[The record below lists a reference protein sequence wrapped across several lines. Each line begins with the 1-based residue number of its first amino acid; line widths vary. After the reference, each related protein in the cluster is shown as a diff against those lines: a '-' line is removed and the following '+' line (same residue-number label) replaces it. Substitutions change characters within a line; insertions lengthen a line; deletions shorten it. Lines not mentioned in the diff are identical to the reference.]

1 MNDGDI
7 KISIRPD
14 CVEVDL
20 CSEEV
25 RKRGGSAVNQYVKTP
40 RNTEVYFGNLH
51 ARVTMFD
58 VGICVVMDPRPGE
71 WHDGT
76 WARGAAIA
84 ALTSAAHLCDQVSRE
99 ATRAAE
105 RKAAKACGDFIW
117 SVADAVK
124 ALEPLKWSAIP
135 NRP

>member
-84 ALTSAAHLCDQVSRE
+84 ALTSAMSENVLARLLSYSFEKGRRTRVVE
-99 ATRAAE
+99 AKSE
-105 RKAAKACGDFIW
+105 IRKALG
-117 SVADAVK
+117 V
-124 ALEPLKWSAIP
+124 
-135 NRP
+135 